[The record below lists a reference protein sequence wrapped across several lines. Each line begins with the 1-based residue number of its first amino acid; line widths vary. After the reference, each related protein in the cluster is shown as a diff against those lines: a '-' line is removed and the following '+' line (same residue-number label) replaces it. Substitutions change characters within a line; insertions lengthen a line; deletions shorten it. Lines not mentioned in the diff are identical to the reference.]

1 MNKCLVLGGEYSRVD
16 GIQLGSLYKH
26 SQAQHNISPAAGHNF
41 IDQLDFFFFSKL
53 NDIVIVL
60 LEMLSYNSMA
70 GLLINRL

>member
-1 MNKCLVLGGEYSRVD
+1 MNKRLVLGGEYSRVD

-41 IDQLDFFFFSKL
+41 IDLLDFFFFSKL

-60 LEMLSYNSMA
+60 LEMLSYNAMA

>member
-1 MNKCLVLGGEYSRVD
+1 MNKRLVLGGEYSRVD

>member
-1 MNKCLVLGGEYSRVD
+1 MNKRLVLGRAYSGVD

-26 SQAQHNISPAAGHNF
+26 SQVQHNISPAAGHNF

-60 LEMLSYNSMA
+60 LEMLSYNAMA